1 MGITKQSFGQTQAG
15 EEVQLYTLANSS
27 GANVTITT
35 YGGSLVSIN
44 VPDKNGVLADVSLGC
59 DNAADYEK
67 QDASLGALIGRFGNR
82 IERGQ
87 FTLNGVEYQLYC
99 NDGKNHLHG
108 GKIGYNRRVWGAKV
122 DGNNLVLSL
131 FSPDGEENYPGNLTV
146 TVVYSFSEDNA
157 LRIDYTATTDKDTVI
172 NLTNHCYFNLAGEG
186 SGTVLGH
193 KLRMNCDTFTE
204 NDVESLPT
212 GVILP
217 VAETPFDFREFTAVG
232 AQINEDHIQL
242 KNGGGY
248 DHNFIINGGE
258 GMKLAAELWDEAS
271 GRLMTTTT
279 TKPGVQ
285 LYTGNFLKGGFA
297 GKGGKTYGKRTGLC
311 LETQFFPNAM
321 KHTNFPSPVLKAGD
335 VYHHSTVYQF
345 GLR

>member
-1 MGITKQSFGQTQAG
+1 MSITKQIFGQTQTG
-15 EEVQLYTLANSS
+15 EEVLLYTLANSS
-27 GANVTITT
+27 GARVSIAT
-35 YGGSLVSIN
+35 YGGSIVSIY
-44 VPDKNGVLADVSLGC
+44 VPDKNGVFADVSLGC

-67 QDASLGALIGRFGNR
+67 QDACLGALIGRFGNR

-122 DGNNLVLSL
+122 DGEQLVLSL
-131 FSPDGEENYPGNLTV
+131 FSPDSEENYPGNLAV
-146 TVVYSFSEDNA
+146 TVAYSFSEDNA
-157 LRIDYTATTDKDTVI
+157 LRIEYNATTDKDTVI
-172 NLTNHCYFNLAGEG
+172 NLTNHCYFNLAGES

-193 KLRMNCDTFTE
+193 KLRMNCDSFTE
-204 NDVESLPT
+204 NSAECLPT
-212 GVILP
+212 GAILP
-217 VAETPFDFREFTAVG
+217 VEGTPLDFREFAEVG
-232 AQINEDHIQL
+232 ARIEEDHIQL
-242 KNGGGY
+242 ENCGGY
-248 DHNFIINGGE
+248 DHNFIINGGQ
-258 GMKLAAELWDEAS
+258 GMKLAAELWDETS

-285 LYTGNFLKGGFA
+285 LYTGNFLKGNFA
-297 GKGGKTYGKRTGLC
+297 GKGGRTYGKRTGLC

-321 KHTNFPSPVLKAGD
+321 KCTNFPSPVLKAGE
-335 VYHHSTVYQF
+335 VYHHTTVYKF